1 MKRRLCAILVVV
13 MLCIL
18 SGCGHEKNIS
28 AEEEQ
33 VRVIDL
39 FESAFDENGY
49 YYNSDF
55 TVNYMDKSGK
65 STELHKF
72 EDGEV
77 IYFLFIQRGVFYVV
91 TSAMDEKTMNNVFYI
106 YKWDQDQK
114 RMQRVNTDAG
124 WPSSLA
130 IAGDHIYYI
139 TSEESSDVSDVQV
152 VGDSSY
158 TKRINRL
165 WKCGIEGGEPEELCV
180 LEDEDHYNGSLM
192 LCASDEQKGM
202 YLVYSYAEIRDGEA
216 VDYTSLYTWDYS
228 GSKMKEQTNTAYE
241 GLLYANGRIYQN
253 RLYYRGLSEDEAYSE
268 QFGRIDLATGEH
280 EKLLMTKNSMVHP
293 YSEYCVFWTRGE
305 DPHVFLYSYA
315 DDTLL
320 ASKEPIPQSA
330 HILGMNAEYD
340 LVELDSTDYTAME
353 GTQMQDMATYGIA
366 DLKSYVKEQYQA
378 YDGESSDMLI
388 WLSGSTDSE
397 EEQDTTGQSTQE
409 QDEADAQMAELLQNG
424 DPKVKEN
431 TIVYTDQNGEEQVL
445 YKAGEDETILQVY
458 LYDGHLYGHIRS
470 ETQDGVVECLDLYQI
485 QEKKFTSLIIGNKGN
500 AVITDVAFCPG
511 YAMCIYRTPEE
522 PLMMNGTEHDVWS
535 NYVSIKELKD
545 NESGSMGYG
554 AGFFYGGTPRYD
566 NQVQFDREVYREG
579 EEITF
584 TGTYYS
590 EGKQMEEH
598 YHLDMI
604 NKEIV
609 TED

>member
-18 SGCGHEKNIS
+18 SGCGHEKDIS
-28 AEEEQ
+28 AEDEQ

-65 STELHKF
+65 STQLHEF
-72 EDGEV
+72 ENEEAV
-77 IYFLFIQRGVFYVV
+77 WFFFIQNGAFYVM
-91 TSAMDEKTMNNVFYI
+91 TTTYDQKTGADIFYI

-114 RMQRVNTDAG
+114 RMQRTNTG
-124 WPSSLA
+124 TGCPLSLA
-130 IAGDHIYYI
+130 VAGDHIYYI
-139 TSEESSDVSDVQV
+139 TKDEFSDASDEQV

-158 TKRINRL
+158 TKEINRL

-180 LEDEDHYNGSLM
+180 LEGEDQYNGSLM
-192 LCASDEQKGM
+192 LCTSDEQKGM

-216 VDYTSLYTWDYS
+216 VNYTSLYTWDYS
-228 GSKMKEQTNTAYE
+228 GSKMKKLTDTAYK
-241 GLLYANGRIYQN
+241 GLLYVEGRIYQN
-253 RLYYRGLSEDEAYSE
+253 RLYYRGLPEDEAYSE
-268 QFGRIDLATGEH
+268 QFGRIDLTTGEQ
-280 EKLLMTKNSMVHP
+280 EQLLLVKDGVIRP
-293 YSEYCVFWTRGE
+293 YAEYCAVWTRGE

-315 DDTLL
+315 EDTLL
-320 ASKEPIPQSA
+320 ASKDPIPQSA
-330 HILGMNAEYD
+330 HVLGMNAEYD
-340 LVELDSTDYTAME
+340 LVELDSTDYTTME
-353 GTQMQDMATYGIA
+353 GFQTQDMATYGIA
-366 DLKSYVKEQYQA
+366 DLRSYVKEQYQA

-388 WLSGSTDSE
+388 WLSGSTDSGA
-397 EEQDTTGQSTQE
+397 EQDTTEQSTQE

-470 ETQDGVVECLDLYQI
+470 ETQDGVEECLDLYQI
-485 QEKKFTSLIIGNKGN
+485 QEKKFTSLITGDKGN

-535 NYVSIKELKD
+535 NYVRIEELKD
-545 NESGSMGYG
+545 NESRSMGYG